1 MPLNKA
7 NHIIESLKEK
17 DKNITFG
24 NLECWIK
31 EENDYNIYIFSIQ
44 LENKSKLLQVHEE
57 LRDYIAIYFQSQFL
71 QKNVERW
78 NIYQFFFIKHK
89 IDEVMKQLVEQDKFS
104 TRKIIHDGFNK
115 ELTDQEI
122 ISIIDNELFNL
133 TISNRSLA
141 SDAIDAFLVGKEHDK
156 VISILGK
163 ELTAEEI
170 IETLGN
176 E

>member
-7 NHIIESLKEK
+7 NHIITSLKEK
-17 DKNITFG
+17 DENIILKG
-24 NLECWIK
+24 LECWIK

-44 LENKSKLLQVHEE
+44 LEDKSELLKIHEE

-71 QKNVERW
+71 EKNVERW
-78 NIYQFFFIKHK
+78 NIYQFFFIKDK

-115 ELTDQEI
+115 ELSDDEI
-122 ISIIDNELFNL
+122 ISLVNDELFNF
-133 TISNRSLA
+133 TINKRSLE
-141 SDAIDAFLVGKEHDK
+141 SESVDAFL
-156 VISILGK
+156 ISKSHHEVLLILGK
-163 ELTAEEI
+163 ELTTEELI
-170 IETLGN
+170 KTLDH